1 MKISE
6 VSKKYGISEDTLRY
20 YEKIGLIPRVH
31 RNKSGVREYT
41 EEDCRWI
48 EFIKCMRE
56 AGVQIEALVR
66 YVKLFQQGDKTIEE
80 RKKILMEQREQLIS
94 RLKDIQKALDKLN
107 LKIEAYETIIVPAEK
122 KLKGEEK
129 VSL

>member
-20 YEKIGLIPRVH
+20 YEKIGLIPKVH

-129 VSL
+129 VGL